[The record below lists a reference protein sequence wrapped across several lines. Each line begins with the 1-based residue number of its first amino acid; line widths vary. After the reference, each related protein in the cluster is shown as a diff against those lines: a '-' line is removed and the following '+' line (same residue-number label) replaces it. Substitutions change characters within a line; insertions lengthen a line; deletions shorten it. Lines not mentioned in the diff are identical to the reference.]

1 MPQVVIPGDREIPA
15 NPYVPQLAATV
26 EPGTALEVGCGT
38 GNEAIALAEAG
49 WEVTAVETSA
59 EALTRAKHRAQ
70 GVGPE
75 ISWVHADAITWEPSH
90 GYDLV
95 TCSYVHTLL
104 PQPQL
109 LSRLAGWV
117 NPGGR
122 LLMVAHA
129 PGDGQDHHH
138 GSDGHDHGHPP
149 EAARDAVEPLVSALD
164 PRRWKVTG
172 QEQSRRVSFGN
183 GRERRLQDVVVSA
196 LRRP

>member
-38 GNEAIALAEAG
+38 GNEAIALAEAD

-59 EALTRAKHRAQ
+59 EALTRAKHRAH

-75 ISWVHADAITWEPSH
+75 ISWVHADATTWEPSH

-122 LLMVAHA
+122 LLMVAH
-129 PGDGQDHHH
+129 
-138 GSDGHDHGHPP
+138 PP
-149 EAARDAVEPLVSALD
+149 ETARTTTMAAMSMTMA
-164 PRRWKVTG
+164 T
-172 QEQSRRVSFGN
+172 
-183 GRERRLQDVVVSA
+183 
-196 LRRP
+196 LRRPPVMPWNPWSQPWILVSGRSPVRSSPAG